1 MCTVGCLMFGIRHLR
16 PEEVEGRDVIEVGA
30 CEVVGSLRPVVES
43 WRPRSYLGV
52 DIVAGNGVDE
62 ICDAEDLLGRYGA
75 ERFDI
80 VISTEMIEHTR
91 NWRKVVSNLK
101 HLCRQGG
108 ILLVTTRSRGFH
120 YHAYPHDFWRY
131 EADDIREIFADFT
144 IERIETDPRDP
155 GVFVKAVRPLRFV
168 EKDLSGYPLY
178 SVVTGR
184 SAVEIG
190 ERDFR
195 SCHFRKIR
203 YKIRKKEI
211 KKTMKTRLRSW
222 FSSSG

>member
-16 PEEVEGRDVIEVGA
+16 PEEVKDRDVIEVGA
-30 CEVVGSLRPVVES
+30 CEVAGSLRPVVES
-43 WRPRSYLGV
+43 WGPGSYLGV

-62 ICDAEDLLGRYGA
+62 ICDAEDLLERYGT
-75 ERFDI
+75 ERFDV

-91 NWRKVVSNLK
+91 NWRTVVSNLK

-131 EADDIREIFADFT
+131 EPEDIREIFADFT

-155 GVFVKAVRPLRFV
+155 GVFVKAVRPPRFV

-178 SVVTGR
+178 SVVTGKR
-184 SAVEIG
+184 AVEVG

-195 SCHFRKIR
+195 SYHFRKIR
-203 YKIRKKEI
+203 YKMWKKGVKRKVKA
-211 KKTMKTRLRSW
+211 TMRSW
-222 FSSSG
+222 ASSA